1 MYFFT
6 FADIGVNDSFCNAYF
21 PLTTSLKGLTEK
33 LQSGYQDAAK
43 PIDIFTDETAIVYV
57 EEATGSPIRSNKDEN
72 QEKFEKIGKQKFSDE
87 VLYRKS
93 SKGEKHSRMTRSAYC
108 ASSSSSN
115 DMDHIPQIFMNSFT
129 GVLPDIRSPE
139 SIKCDIEEK
148 ERVLERLLNLDQ
160 VEIPDLSRLDKI
172 TLDFDDRLEN
182 RDILASNKAI
192 VKDIKISEPVCD
204 KSYDKDIVLN
214 HDKKIVNLQE
224 PIVPSANSPAESSTS
239 KSDSFVRIPCKYF
252 IIVINN

>member
-1 MYFFT
+1 M
-6 FADIGVNDSFCNAYF
+6 NDSFCNAYF

-57 EEATGSPIRSNKDEN
+57 EEATGSPIRSHKDEN
-72 QEKFEKIGKQKFSDE
+72 QEKFEKIGKLKFSEE

-93 SKGEKHSRMTRSAYC
+93 SKGEKNSRMTRSAYS

-115 DMDHIPQIFMNSFT
+115 DMDHIPQPFMNSFT

-148 ERVLERLLNLDQ
+148 EKVLEKMLNLDQ

-172 TLDFDDRLEN
+172 TLDHGDRLEN
-182 RDILASNKAI
+182 RDCSASNKTIA
-192 VKDIKISEPVCD
+192 KNIKINEPVCD
-204 KSYDKDIVLN
+204 TSYVKDIIFN
-214 HDKKIVNLQE
+214 HDKKLVNHQE
-224 PIVPSANSPAESSTS
+224 PIVPSANSPVESRTS
-239 KSDSFVRIPCKYF
+239 QSESFVRVPCKYSV
-252 IIVINN
+252 IVVNNN